1 MILGLDVSTSI
12 TGVCVM
18 DSSGKILLADHIDL
32 KKFDDFYSK
41 ATRVKQYLSFVQ
53 NKYSTEKIIIEKS
66 LQTFRSGFSSAK
78 TLSTL
83 ASFNGLISWF
93 CYDIFGIKPEHVSA
107 STARKKMGIKSKK
120 GENAKKLVFEE
131 IAINRELIN
140 PEYTKFGNPKS
151 YFYDIC
157 DAIVIANYGVQ
168 NE

>member
-1 MILGLDVSTSI
+1 
-12 TGVCVM
+12 M

-32 KKFDDFYSK
+32 KKFEDFYSK
-41 ATRVKQYLSFVQ
+41 ATRAKQYLNFVH

-93 CYDIFGIKPEHVSA
+93 CYDIFEIKPEHVSA

-131 IAINRELIN
+131 IAINRN
-140 PEYTKFGNPKS
+140 
-151 YFYDIC
+151 
-157 DAIVIANYGVQ
+157 
-168 NE
+168 